1 MISRRA
7 LPLLVGL
14 TLPGRALGQPR
25 MRRIM
30 LILAG
35 AESDA
40 EAMSRADALREG
52 LAVLGW
58 TVGRN
63 IQIDVRWG
71 AGDPARTETHA
82 AEALALMPD
91 VVVSNGTLQLTAL
104 LRLRRPLP
112 IVFVAVT
119 DPVGGGFVRSM
130 ARPGGH
136 VTGFASYEPALGG
149 KWVDLLREF
158 MPGLRR
164 LAVLGDA
171 SLPGLSDIASV
182 IAQRARGFGV
192 DVQTIPFI
200 GAASPV
206 EADLALLAAQG
217 EAGIVLLPTAPNLLA
232 RNRLVAAIGAARLAA
247 IYPFRPY
254 VEAGG
259 LMSYG
264 PEPRDLFT
272 RAAGHVD
279 RILRGEN
286 PGDLPVQLPTR
297 FEFLANRQAARA
309 LGHDFPDMLLARA
322 DEVIE

>member
-1 MISRRA
+1 MKRRSLLA
-7 LPLLVGL
+7 APLLAAG
-14 TLPGRALGQPR
+14 PAAAQPR
-25 MRRIM
+25 PRRIM

-35 AESDA
+35 DEADA
-40 EAMSRADALREG
+40 DAQGRAAALREG
-52 LAVLGW
+52 LRALGW
-58 TVGRN
+58 VEGRG
-63 IQIDVRWG
+63 ITIDERWG
-71 AGDPARTETHA
+71 AGDAAR
-82 AEALALMPD
+82 AEAHASEAARLAPD
-91 VVVSNGTLQLTAL
+91 VVVSNGTLQLIAL
-104 LRLRRPLP
+104 LRQSRPLP

-158 MPGLRR
+158 APGLGRV
-164 LAVLGDA
+164 AVLGDA
-171 SLPGLSDIASV
+171 RLPGLSDIAAV
-182 IAQRARGFGV
+182 IEARARALGM
-192 DVQTIPFI
+192 
-200 GAASPV
+200 AADRLAFLHASDPI
-206 EADLALLAAQG
+206 EARIAAFARQG
-217 EAGIVLLPTAPNLLA
+217 EGGVVVLPTAPNLLA
-232 RNRLVAAIGAARLAA
+232 RGRLVAAIGAARLPA

-264 PEPRDLFT
+264 PEPLDLFR

-297 FEFLANRQAARA
+297 FEFFLNRSVARRME
-309 LGHDFPDMLLARA
+309 LDFSDMLLARA